1 MSDEPAELPDVQTGV
16 ADLRAVNLGRLFD
29 LARADLEE
37 TISRLV
43 ARADQPG
50 RSVSG
55 YNPQRLD

>member
-16 ADLRAVNLGRLFD
+16 ADLRAVKIGRLFD
-29 LARADLEE
+29 LDQADLEE
-37 TISRLV
+37 TIARLV
-43 ARADQPG
+43 ARTDQPG